1 MGVSNN
7 TWRNAVL
14 GALGVSIIWPVVAL
28 AEVTA
33 SRAPNVVLLLADD
46 LGFADLGAYGSEI
59 QTPNIEF

>member
-14 GALGVSIIWPVVAL
+14 GALGVSVIWPVVAL

-46 LGFADLGAYGSEI
+46 LGFGDVSMHGAVLWI
-59 QTPNIEF
+59 VNDF